1 MKTKTSLIIAS
12 AIAASLSLT
21 ALAPAVADPGRG
33 EGYGQGKGMQGEQ
46 RGERG
51 ERGHRGGPRGGMMQ
65 LVCSDQGAA
74 RIEKALD
81 RVNSR
86 ITLTDEQQALFETFK
101 STALSAQTEFAD
113 NCVAPTRGQGTDF
126 VERLKNRQSN
136 MTATVAAMDDV
147 IPALEAFYDGLT
159 DEQKAEMKPKRGDK
173 RGWRKDR

>member
-51 ERGHRGGPRGGMMQ
+51 ERGHRGGMMQ

>member
-33 EGYGQGKGMQGEQ
+33 EGYGKGKQGEQ
-46 RGERG
+46 RG

-113 NCVAPTRGQGTDF
+113 NCVAPTRGQGTDV